1 MHPAFSGS
9 SSSQR
14 LMIMR
19 CIGYNWFHDWSPIS
33 NYQPSLFQLK
43 MMKIQA
49 SNVKDHMH
57 NFMVYFGW
65 SALSKDRYFFP
76 IDHHG
81 SIDLIMADSNY
92 HGHIVSIIFPQ
103 STWDWFKRTL
113 WKIEQPEN
121 PKRTL
126 HVMGKQPYNA
136 PDGKTGRC
144 CSSASQATPGVAW
157 RMRFGRRPKMVIS

>member
-1 MHPAFSGS
+1 
-9 SSSQR
+9 
-14 LMIMR
+14 
-19 CIGYNWFHDWSPIS
+19 
-33 NYQPSLFQLK
+33 
-43 MMKIQA
+43 MMKLQA
-49 SNVKDHMH
+49 SNVKDHIH

-126 HVMGKQPYNA
+126 HVMGNNPTM
-136 PDGKTGRC
+136 PLMGKPAGAAVRLLRRRQ
-144 CSSASQATPGVAW
+144 ASLSECASVADQKWWFFRNKNIGFCKKTW
-157 RMRFGRRPKMVIS
+157 RLYGEWTWIKKVK